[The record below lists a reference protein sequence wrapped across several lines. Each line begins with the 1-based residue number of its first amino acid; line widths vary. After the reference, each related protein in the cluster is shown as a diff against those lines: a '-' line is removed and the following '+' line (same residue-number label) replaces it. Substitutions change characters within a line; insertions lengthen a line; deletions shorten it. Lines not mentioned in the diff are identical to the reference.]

1 MGGGAEPPARL
12 SRGSYFHP
20 RSIIAGS
27 AGRQSGAGTALLTK
41 GKADPSAGSSGAG
54 RAPSRSTQP
63 RAKHFAC
70 AAEPQS
76 RQAWPRAAGLAAA
89 ATAEHFGSGL
99 FLRLQNIFLA
109 RDDAGLRAP
118 MSVPWGGWHGWA
130 AMPLQILLWHRR
142 CSSAPPPPLQP
153 DAALVLLFFKPP
165 SVSRRRFVA

>member
-1 MGGGAEPPARL
+1 MGGAEPPAWL
-12 SRGSYFHP
+12 SRGGCSHP

-27 AGRQSGAGTALLTK
+27 AGGRSGAGTALLTK
-41 GKADPSAGSSGAG
+41 GKGDPGAGSVGAG
-54 RAPSRSTQP
+54 RAPSCSTQP

-76 RQAWPRAAGLAAA
+76 RQAWPGAAGPAAA

-99 FLRLQNIFLA
+99 FLRLQNILLA

-118 MSVPWGGWHGWA
+118 MSTPWGGWHG
-130 AMPLQILLWHRR
+130 MPLQTPLRHRC
-142 CSSAPPPPLQP
+142 CSSAGLQP
-153 DAALVLLFFKPP
+153 GTALVLLFFKPP